1 MSDSNSIFLDDSTII
16 NSALLKS
23 GKLMLLIDNN
33 IGIDAD
39 VFFQINEFYKN
50 EGSLDTTF
58 GINSGISEVN
68 IDLSGFSL
76 ILPPDIDTQ
85 KVNYI
90 SNISLP
96 SDQEMTLSLSD
107 SISITVKLTDLSFQ
121 SVTGQINPITVEI
134 EPVEQ
139 VIDALPEELDG
150 FSFNDIE
157 MFLDFNSSIDL
168 PVYLD
173 LRITAYNDT
182 NGDSVTR
189 TVNQNIHANPNIQI
203 SNASELINIRPDR
216 ILAKGTAQVG
226 NLDSIGTVSSND
238 SLSGIM
244 SIRAPL
250 MFNIDAG
257 ALISPKPTEFMEQ
270 GDSLGIPDGF
280 IDAALI
286 MRINNQWGFGA
297 SLSVLM
303 APDSLSIENGEVDTL
318 LSNFTF
324 VPNISITDTIF
335 LDQSAFK
342 LLKNSPSWIQPQI
355 RIISTDDNSVKFLS
369 TDTLKI
375 TIDGLSTSI
384 DLSDLVGTD

>member
-1 MSDSNSIFLDDSTII
+1 
-16 NSALLKS
+16 
-23 GKLMLLIDNN
+23 
-33 IGIDAD
+33 
-39 VFFQINEFYKN
+39 
-50 EGSLDTTF
+50 
-58 GINSGISEVN
+58 
-68 IDLSGFSL
+68 
-76 ILPPDIDTQ
+76 
-85 KVNYI
+85 
-90 SNISLP
+90 
-96 SDQEMTLSLSD
+96 
-107 SISITVKLTDLSFQ
+107 
-121 SVTGQINPITVEI
+121 
-134 EPVEQ
+134 
-139 VIDALPEELDG
+139 
-150 FSFNDIE
+150 
-157 MFLDFNSSIDL
+157 
-168 PVYLD
+168 
-173 LRITAYNDT
+173 
-182 NGDSVTR
+182 
-189 TVNQNIHANPNIQI
+189 
-203 SNASELINIRPDR
+203 
-216 ILAKGTAQVG
+216 
-226 NLDSIGTVSSND
+226 
-238 SLSGIM
+238 M

-384 DLSDLVGTD
+384 DLSELVGTD